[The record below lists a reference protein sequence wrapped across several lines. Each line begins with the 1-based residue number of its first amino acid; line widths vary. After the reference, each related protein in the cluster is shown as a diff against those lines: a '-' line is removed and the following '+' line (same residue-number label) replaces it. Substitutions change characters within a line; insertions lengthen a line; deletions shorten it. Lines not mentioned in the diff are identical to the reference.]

1 MTCVPGPLTSVQVH
15 EQNLLRDDCFITD
28 SNLFIRKELLVRFQW
43 TINVQLFCNLSQ
55 HFKMNFF
62 SVLNSGG
69 AKSFCA
75 SFIEGVTGIIG
86 VELF

>member
-1 MTCVPGPLTSVQVH
+1 M
-15 EQNLLRDDCFITD
+15 
-28 SNLFIRKELLVRFQW
+28 
-43 TINVQLFCNLSQ
+43 QLFCNLSQ

>member
-1 MTCVPGPLTSVQVH
+1 MSLDLSPQSRFMNRFCLEMIVLSLIAT
-15 EQNLLRDDCFITD
+15 F
-28 SNLFIRKELLVRFQW
+28 FIRKELLVRFQW

-55 HFKMNFF
+55 HLIRNFF

-69 AKSFCA
+69 AKSLCA
-75 SFIEGVTGIIG
+75 SSIEGVTGTIG